1 MESNALYEL
10 EAESPENADI
20 EMSAEPFSMI
30 SEFGSS
36 VSLNKSSEQNLFFFK
51 LKYYI
56 Y

>member
-10 EAESPENADI
+10 EAESPETADI
-20 EMSAEPFSMI
+20 QTSAEPLSII

-36 VSLNKSSEQNLFFFK
+36 VSLKKSSEQNLFFFK
-51 LKYYI
+51 FKYYI